1 MVLDYENSDFPP
13 DWIIL
18 ESEAF
23 DHTEA
28 GDAAPTTGQLL
39 VNVGPQGVPRGN
51 FKFVLG
57 GDQDLDIKLNAKDVI
72 QSGVAKD
79 YVFSIQQSPGDIQLR
94 TNSLSSDWIDLQDR

>member
-94 TNSLSSDWIDLQDR
+94 TNSLSSDWFDLQDR